1 MLYQKLK
8 EYIIEHPNVSLGE
21 LSSKFGLP
29 SEQIQSLLS
38 VWIEKGS
45 LKKIIPYI
53 ECKSGSCG
61 CVKCAFSSLETYV
74 WVG

>member
-45 LKKIIPYI
+45 LKRLYHI
-53 ECKSGSCG
+53 
-61 CVKCAFSSLETYV
+61 
-74 WVG
+74 

>member
-8 EYIIEHPNVSLGE
+8 DYIIEHPNVSLGE

-29 SEQIQSLLS
+29 SDQIQSLLM

-45 LKKIIPYI
+45 LKKNTPNI
-53 ECKSGSCG
+53 ECKTGSCG
-61 CVKCAFSSLETYV
+61 CVKCAFSSFETYI
-74 WVG
+74 WMG